1 MLECA
6 TCYLADALKIK
17 TLVPVCAVDVHPAR
31 LPKHA
36 VVSVCAVDLPP
47 ARFLN
52 MLLCLSVQLIYIQ
65 HHQHHLMQ
73 HLSKLE
79 LEKGQLY
86 GQLTDMKQ
94 KYASCSTENVRL
106 QAQVQLLQQ
115 QFDQSQQQGQVQA
128 RGQGQGLPA
137 NQ

>member
-1 MLECA
+1 MSHSLLKFWLAFIKPCGCLLNML
-6 TCYLADALKIK
+6 
-17 TLVPVCAVDVHPAR
+17 
-31 LPKHA
+31 
-36 VVSVCAVDLPP
+36 SVICNL
-47 ARFLN
+47 LN

-106 QAQVQLLQQ
+106 QAQVQALQQ
-115 QFDQSQQQGQVQA
+115 QFDQRQQHGVGQA
-128 RGQGQGLPA
+128 GFHAGGQGQGLPA
-137 NQ
+137 AQ